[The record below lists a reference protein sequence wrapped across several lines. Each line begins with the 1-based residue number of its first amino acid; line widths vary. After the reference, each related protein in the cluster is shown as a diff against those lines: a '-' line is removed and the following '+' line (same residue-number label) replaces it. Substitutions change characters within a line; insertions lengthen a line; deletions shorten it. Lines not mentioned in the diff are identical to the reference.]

1 MRDGMCEC
9 GWERRVVGF
18 DGEGAVKEEKLKTKR
33 RSSLVRCQGDPTPR
47 RVPNLGRGLLPGDA
61 VREASKW

>member
-1 MRDGMCEC
+1 
-9 GWERRVVGF
+9 VVGC
-18 DGEGAVKEEKLKTKR
+18 DGEGAVKEEKLRMKR

-47 RVPNLGRGLLPGDA
+47 RVPNLGGGLLPGDA